1 MHTPSEDLRQL
12 CKWFR
17 VLTIGRGIAGKP
29 TILERM
35 TGRSRGQ
42 PEIRGKEGRLVLR
55 ASVISLIL
63 TVKAG
68 LEVRQVNKCLHL
80 FSHPLPKFKRGMSV
94 IDYEITYPSS
104 PHFIFR
110 FSRDRSWSRIRLSWY
125 GSWRR
130 TRVKQVSYRVYSEVH
145 QQSGSADAHYRSAS
159 GSDSCNALDH
169 IFRIYCI

>member
-94 IDYEITYPSS
+94 IDYEITRVA
-104 PHFIFR
+104 HTLFFD
-110 FSRDRSWSRIRLSWY
+110 SRGIEA
-125 GSWRR
+125 
-130 TRVKQVSYRVYSEVH
+130 RVE
-145 QQSGSADAHYRSAS
+145 
-159 GSDSCNALDH
+159 SDSHGTEAGEGHDSSKS
-169 IFRIYCI
+169 CIEYIQKFINNRAQQTRTTVQLQAVTRAMP